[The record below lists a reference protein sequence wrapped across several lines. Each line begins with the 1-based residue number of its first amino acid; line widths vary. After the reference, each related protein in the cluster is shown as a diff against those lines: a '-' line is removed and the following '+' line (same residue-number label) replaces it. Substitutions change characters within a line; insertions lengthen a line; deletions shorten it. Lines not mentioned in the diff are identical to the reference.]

1 MADAVYAAMQGGAGS
16 RGTSPGRQPPFQ
28 QEQHHVQQR
37 QQRQQRQH
45 DHQPSPLLQGQTQQQ
60 QAPPQPQQQM
70 MEVKQEMILDGRN
83 QRFALQIPW
92 ASYCMLR
99 PLASTAAA
107 ATETGRIVMSGAIQ
121 FTRKCAGAHSAS
133 HARHGK
139 PYSLTPRAL
148 NVSSLPPDCFV
159 AYFFVVRLS
168 DGRTVRC
175 FHRYSAIR
183 NFVLRMRRELST
195 WRPRG
200 SGVVHGGGLSRRQWS
215 TTTSGGVGWKLIFR
229 CSSSRIKR
237 SRLTRRRSTS
247 LRSGASDLSVGV
259 SAPPSFPHPA
269 ARRRNREPPPL
280 LGSIDGGATARL
292 AMAPSRR
299 LMTIVTDVDT
309 GLGLSKP
316 LPPPTQRHEL
326 LEKLHG
332 SDAGHAHVS
341 AIGGGGEGR

>member
-1 MADAVYAAMQGGAGS
+1 MQGGAGS

-37 QQRQQRQH
+37 QQRQQLQH
-45 DHQPSPLLQGQTQQQ
+45 DHQPSPLLQAQTQQQ

-107 ATETGRIVMSGAIQ
+107 ATETGRIVMSGAQ
-121 FTRKCAGAHSAS
+121 SSSLANVLVPTVLHTLDTEQL
-133 HARHGK
+133 

-183 NFVLRMRRELST
+183 NFVLRMRRALS
-195 WRPRG
+195 
-200 SGVVHGGGLSRRQWS
+200 GGLVE
-215 TTTSGGVGWKLIFR
+215 VGWFPWRRPQPLIASGQGQYESPR
-229 CSSSRIKR
+229 LPSSCSS
-237 SRLTRRRSTS
+237 
-247 LRSGASDLSVGV
+247 
-259 SAPPSFPHPA
+259 
-269 ARRRNREPPPL
+269 
-280 LGSIDGGATARL
+280 
-292 AMAPSRR
+292 
-299 LMTIVTDVDT
+299 
-309 GLGLSKP
+309 
-316 LPPPTQRHEL
+316 
-326 LEKLHG
+326 
-332 SDAGHAHVS
+332 
-341 AIGGGGEGR
+341 